1 MKQLLQNWGKLLQI
15 VADFVISNQGNSYYK
30 LGKLV
35 LLQIGARL
43 LQIGPGIINRGR
55 FIVNWTGITNRSNYY
70 KLVQNSFIHISLSYL
85 MKVFLRKVTKLFDKN
100 INQDMFFSSLLV
112 NAPTLEVFKDVSHH
126 FLIIPLFPLETEI
139 FQ

>member
-1 MKQLLQNWGKLLQI
+1 M
-15 VADFVISNQGNSYYK
+15 ADFVISNQGNSYYK

>member
-1 MKQLLQNWGKLLQI
+1 M
-15 VADFVISNQGNSYYK
+15 ADFVSSNQGNSYYK

-43 LQIGPGIINRGR
+43 LHIGPGIINRGR
-55 FIVNWTGITNRSNYY
+55 FIVNWTGITNRSHYY
-70 KLVQNSFIHISLSYL
+70 KLVQSSFLHISLSYL

-100 INQDMFFSSLLV
+100 IEQDMFFSSLLV
-112 NAPTLEVFKDVSHH
+112 NASTLEVFKDVSHH
-126 FLIIPLFPLETEI
+126 FFIILLFPLETEI

>member
-1 MKQLLQNWGKLLQI
+1 M
-15 VADFVISNQGNSYYK
+15 ADFVSSNQGNSYYK

-43 LQIGPGIINRGR
+43 LHIGPGIINRGR
-55 FIVNWTGITNRSNYY
+55 FIVNWTGITNRSHYY
-70 KLVQNSFIHISLSYL
+70 KLVQSSFLRISLSYL

-100 INQDMFFSSLLV
+100 IKQDMFFSSLLV
-112 NAPTLEVFKDVSHH
+112 NASTLEVFKDVSLH
-126 FLIIPLFPLETEI
+126 FFIILLFPLETEI

>member
-1 MKQLLQNWGKLLQI
+1 
-15 VADFVISNQGNSYYK
+15 
-30 LGKLV
+30 
-35 LLQIGARL
+35 
-43 LQIGPGIINRGR
+43 
-55 FIVNWTGITNRSNYY
+55 
-70 KLVQNSFIHISLSYL
+70 

>member
-1 MKQLLQNWGKLLQI
+1 M
-15 VADFVISNQGNSYYK
+15 ADFVISNQGNSYYK

-100 INQDMFFSSLLV
+100 IKQDMFFSSLLV
-112 NAPTLEVFKDVSHH
+112 NASTLEVFKDVSLH
-126 FLIIPLFPLETEI
+126 FFIILLFPLETEI